1 MSQNNIAELRITYV
15 TTPLERD
22 NLADDPFVQLR
33 SWLDEAIAQKFLEP
47 NAICLATVSADGVPT
62 ARMVLLKGLDHGLL
76 FFTNYESQKGQA
88 LAQNPHAAIVFYWD
102 RLYRQVRVTGV
113 VEKLTQEESADYF
126 YSRPRANQVGAWSSP
141 QSQPIPNRSVLEQQ
155 EAKYTD
161 QFAGVDPIPLPPHW
175 GGYRLLPNS
184 FEFWQGRIGRLHDRW
199 LYKRESAEQ
208 WDISQL
214 AP

>member
-47 NAICLATVSADGVPT
+47 NAICLATVSADGAPT

-126 YSRPRANQVGAWSSP
+126 HSRPRANQIGAWSSP
-141 QSQPIPNRSVLEQQ
+141 QSQPIPNRSVLEEQ